1 MEKITDDETMTNNV
15 STPTGT
21 PQKMVTPTPEKSESE
36 TQGMSGGRRKSR
48 KVNPALKSWVKF
60 VKKIQH
66 EEKISYPEA
75 MKAASKRK
83 SEWKRGGG
91 ADGEDDVADT
101 TGSTDTGSTDTTAP
115 PAATSTEGQG
125 EEEGASMGGSRR
137 RRRSRKQ
144 RGGNV
149 DDFDGNWSKQYG
161 QAAGSRKRRRG
172 SRKSRKSRRHRR

>member
-1 MEKITDDETMTNNV
+1 MDQEPKDDMTMT
-15 STPTGT
+15 T
-21 PQKMVTPTPEKSESE
+21 PQKMAPTPTETPEKSGSD

-91 ADGEDDVADT
+91 DDDMSDDVT
-101 TGSTDTGSTDTTAP
+101 P
-115 PAATSTEGQG
+115 PPTSTEDEG
-125 EEEGASMGGSRR
+125 EDEGASMGGSRR